1 MSVTLEVR
9 RRVVCRAG
17 RSAALAALVYV
28 LLGSWAAPVSLAEQP
43 GTRLVLEDF
52 TATGVDSFPK
62 DWKAQ
67 RNEGRAKETYAVKTE
82 NSSVYLSATKA
93 DQRVYKR
100 IAWDPKGLPIVTWRW
115 RIRNAPAGAEPLA
128 AVFVSLDTDL
138 MFIPVSTKY
147 TWSASKAK
155 GTMIEGGLFGA
166 AEIVVRSGHQPIGEW
181 IEERV
186 NVYED
191 FKRIHKHEPAAQA
204 WGISLLGGPGVEV
217 DFGPIVAMGP

>member
-1 MSVTLEVR
+1 MAL
-9 RRVVCRAG
+9 AG
-17 RSAALAALVYV
+17 FVFIALAGWGKPASAA
-28 LLGSWAAPVSLAEQP
+28 EQS
-43 GTRLVLEDF
+43 GARLVLEDF
-52 TATGVDSFPK
+52 SGQGGHSFPK

-67 RNEGRAKETYAVKTE
+67 RNESRAKEAYVLKTE
-82 NSSVYLSATKA
+82 DGSSYLSATKA

-100 IAWDPKGLPIVTWRW
+100 VAWDPKAVPMVTWRW
-115 RIRNAPAGAEPLA
+115 RIRTAPAGAEPLA

-155 GTMIEGGLFGA
+155 GTLTEGGLFGA
-166 AEIVVRSGHQPIGEW
+166 AEIVVRSGLQPIGEW

-217 DFGPIVAMGP
+217 DFGPIVASGP